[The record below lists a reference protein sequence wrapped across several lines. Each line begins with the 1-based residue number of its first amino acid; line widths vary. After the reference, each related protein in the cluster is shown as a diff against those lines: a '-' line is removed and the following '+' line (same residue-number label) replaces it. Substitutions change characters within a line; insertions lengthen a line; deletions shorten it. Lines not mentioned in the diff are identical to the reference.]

1 MRRFLVS
8 RLRPSMSPPPSV
20 PPDIPTLRQEILSY
34 RRSDGLRRTLMR
46 DPNEPRHLLPVAE
59 EEKRRHG
66 FDVYSGED
74 GVFECVYVD
83 ADEGDIRKGS

>member
-1 MRRFLVS
+1 MPPV
-8 RLRPSMSPPPSV
+8 SPP
-20 PPDIPTLRQEILSY
+20 LRQEVLSY
-34 RRSDGLRRTLMR
+34 RRRNWFPRALMR
-46 DPNEPRHLLPVAE
+46 DPHEPRHLLPVAE

-83 ADEGDIRKGS
+83 ADEGDIWKGS